1 MCHEFSL
8 ACPQGSY
15 KSSQGDEAC
24 RECPINSNT
33 TKLASTS
40 CPCLTG
46 YSRKEIDDNCTGKFL
61 IAIQIMYFF
70 LIEASV
76 VQCVLQEPLK
86 VTPFHPS
93 NNPNASYN
101 FHGICEHILAK
112 PCDDT
117 SYIIVGDFLTQN
129 LTMGRVGIQT
139 LDGYYIIGEDL
150 NVHSSDPPPSSVTK
164 RVEAAGGTVNE
175 VVLAFNT
182 DTAVITRTAN
192 YVNITIK
199 SGNICGLC
207 GDLDGTLTSSNGQVL
222 NDIMNQ
228 TRVNVFASSWQRPP
242 YDQILRDD
250 RRECGKYSKLT

>member
-1 MCHEFSL
+1 
-8 ACPQGSY
+8 
-15 KSSQGDEAC
+15 
-24 RECPINSNT
+24 
-33 TKLASTS
+33 
-40 CPCLTG
+40 
-46 YSRKEIDDNCTGKFL
+46 
-61 IAIQIMYFF
+61 
-70 LIEASV
+70 
-76 VQCVLQEPLK
+76 
-86 VTPFHPS
+86 
-93 NNPNASYN
+93 
-101 FHGICEHILAK
+101 
-112 PCDDT
+112 
-117 SYIIVGDFLTQN
+117 
-129 LTMGRVGIQT
+129 MGRVGIQT

-164 RVEAAGGTVNE
+164 RVETVGGTVNE

-182 DTAVITRTAN
+182 DAAVITRTPN